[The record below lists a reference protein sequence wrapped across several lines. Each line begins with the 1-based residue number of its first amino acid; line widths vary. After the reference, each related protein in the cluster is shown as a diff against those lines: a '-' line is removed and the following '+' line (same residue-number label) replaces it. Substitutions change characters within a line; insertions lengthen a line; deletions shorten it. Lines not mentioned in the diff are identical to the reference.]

1 VNPTRSQRKLST
13 VGGALVGAVV
23 LSASILAVP
32 TAGAAPAPRAVP
44 SHVSVTVSQTP
55 AYNGDAP
62 DPDIVLSGGVYYAFT
77 TGTALG
83 NNLQALIDT
92 SGSPTGGWRSY
103 TGTTFGSTALP
114 NPPSWETP
122 DTQSSPGV
130 FFYNN
135 HWIMFYDASQN
146 PNGPDSGHSCLSVAT
161 ASSLTPTD
169 PVFTDSS
176 SQGLDCPAGG
186 VLDPSPFVNSN
197 GTAYLIFKT
206 NDGSSSEP
214 SQVESVPLNSAG
226 TGFAGAPTAIL
237 TVDQPQLPWET
248 TVDDPDMVL
257 SGGTYDLLFSAGD
270 FQDSSYDEALA
281 TCSGPLGPCTQPSDP
296 FLTSYGAVAG
306 PGGGSLFTDAS
317 GNWFLTYSGRQGP
330 CTTSCG
336 SVRKLFVAPI
346 NLSNGLSV
354 PCSRPVGTPTGY
366 RMTGGDGGIFNFG
379 NLPFCGSTGE
389 IQLNQPVVGMA
400 GTVDGGG
407 YWTVARDGG
416 IFTFGDAQFYG
427 STGNI
432 HLNQPIVGM
441 ASTPDGGGYW
451 LVAADGGV
459 FSFGNAQF
467 YGSTGNI
474 HLNQPI
480 VGMAS
485 TADGH
490 GYWLVAADGGIF
502 SFGDAASHFYGSM
515 GGSHL
520 NRPIV
525 AMASTANGDGYWLV
539 ASDGGIFTFG
549 DAAFLGSMGGSPLNA
564 PIVGMAPTPSGH
576 GYWLVASDGGI
587 FTFGDAPFEGSMGN
601 VQLNEPIVAM
611 SST

>member
-1 VNPTRSQRKLST
+1 VNPIRNQRKLST

-32 TAGAAPAPRAVP
+32 TAGAAPAPAPVS
-44 SHVSVTVSQTP
+44 SHVSVSVSQTP
-55 AYNGDAP
+55 AFAGDAP
-62 DPDIVLSGGVYYAFT
+62 DPDIVLSGGTYYAFT

-83 NNLQALIDT
+83 NNLQALVDT
-92 SGSPTGGWRSY
+92 SGVPTSGWRSY
-103 TGTTFGSTALP
+103 TGTSFGSTALP
-114 NPPSWETP
+114 TAPAWETAG
-122 DTQSSPGV
+122 TQSSPGV
-130 FFYNN
+130 FNYNG
-135 HWIMFYDASQN
+135 HWVMFYDASVS
-146 PNGPDSGHSCLSVAT
+146 PHPADSGFSCLSVAT
-161 ASSLTPTD
+161 AASLSPTS

-176 SQGLDCPAGG
+176 SGPLFCATGG
-186 VLDPSPFVNSN
+186 ILDPSPFVDAN
-197 GTAYLIFKT
+197 GAAYLLFKT
-206 NDGSSSEP
+206 NDGSSTEA
-214 SQVESVPLNSAG
+214 SQIQSVRLNSAG
-226 TGFAGAPTAIL
+226 TGLVGTPTVLL

-248 TVDDPDMVL
+248 TVDDPQMVL

-270 FQDSSYDEALA
+270 FQNSSYDQALA
-281 TCSGPLGPCTQPSDP
+281 TCSGPQGPCTQPSGP
-296 FLTSYGAVAG
+296 FLGSYGNVAG
-306 PGGGSLFTDAS
+306 PGGGSLFPDAS
-317 GNWFLTYSGRQGP
+317 GNWFLTYSGRPGP

-336 SVRKLFVAPI
+336 SLRQLFVAPI
-346 NLSNGLSV
+346 DLSNGLNV
-354 PCSRPVGTPTGY
+354 PCARPVGTPTGY
-366 RMTGGDGGIFNFG
+366 RMTAGDGGIFNFG

-389 IQLNQPVVGMA
+389 IHLNQPVVGMA

-416 IFTFGDAQFYG
+416 IFAFGDAPFLG
-427 STGNI
+427 SEGGAR
-432 HLNQPIVGM
+432 LNQPIVGM

-459 FSFGNAQF
+459 FSFGDAQF

-474 HLNQPI
+474 HLNQPV

-502 SFGDAASHFYGSM
+502 SFGDAAFHGST
-515 GGSHL
+515 GDIHL

-525 AMASTANGDGYWLV
+525 AMASTADGHGYWLV

-549 DAAFLGSMGGSPLNA
+549 DAAFYGSTGGMHLNQ

-587 FTFGDAPFEGSMGN
+587 FTFGDAPFDGSMGS
-601 VQLNEPIVAM
+601 VHLNEPVVALA
-611 SST
+611 ST